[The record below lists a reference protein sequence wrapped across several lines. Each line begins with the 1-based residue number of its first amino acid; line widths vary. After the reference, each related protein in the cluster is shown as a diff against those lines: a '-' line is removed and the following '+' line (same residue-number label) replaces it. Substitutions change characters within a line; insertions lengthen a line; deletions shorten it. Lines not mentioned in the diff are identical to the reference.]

1 MFFRKRKGFQKNDPR
16 NERIPNK
23 QQCGLGGKT
32 KLIVTTKEINNLV
45 QLVVV

>member
-1 MFFRKRKGFQKNDPR
+1 MFFRKRKGFQNDPR

-32 KLIVTTKEINNLV
+32 KLIVSTKEINNLV
-45 QLVVV
+45 QLVVL